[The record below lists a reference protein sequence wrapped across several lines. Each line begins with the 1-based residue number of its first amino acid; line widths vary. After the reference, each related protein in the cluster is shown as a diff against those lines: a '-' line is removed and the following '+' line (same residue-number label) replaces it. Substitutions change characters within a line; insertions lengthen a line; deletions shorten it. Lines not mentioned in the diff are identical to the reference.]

1 MTPPVPAL
9 PTGYRWALVAA
20 VVVGF
25 QVALAAAFD
34 VQATLNVDEPVSL
47 SGQEAGLTGL
57 GLTPQAQ
64 REVFLAS
71 ASGYQAAVKGM
82 GGWRIAT
89 SLLLSI
95 AAGLVFFLGM
105 RMRVSPAHRAALAVE
120 LGRAAIATAVLRT
133 IDGAENLVVA
143 RAVSEE
149 TSRAIA
155 KAGAAFPTEVD
166 LMTAGVS
173 FASGAWTLLMVSV
186 FVALGTYF
194 RSAGLRDALERAEP

>member
-1 MTPPVPAL
+1 MKASTPAL

-25 QVALAAAFD
+25 QVSLAAAFD
-34 VQATLNVDEPVSL
+34 VQATLNIDEPVSL
-47 SGQEAGLTGL
+47 GGQEAGLAGL

-89 SLLLSI
+89 SLLLSV

-105 RMRVSPAHRAALAVE
+105 KMRVSPLNRAELAVG
-120 LGRAAIATAVLRT
+120 LGRAAIAAAVLRS

-143 RAVSEE
+143 RAVAQE
-149 TSRAIA
+149 TARAITS
-155 KAGAAFPTEVD
+155 AGVTATDLE
-166 LMTAGVS
+166 LMTVGVS
-173 FASGAWTLLMVSV
+173 FASGAWTLLMVSL

-194 RSAGLRDALERAEP
+194 RSSGLLDALERAEP